1 MHRDYTTVSESLERF
16 MQLEAK
22 GWKAISGNPLLG
34 TDGAA
39 FARGTM
45 PQLALQGLVE
55 IWELSLTGQAVSMA
69 IVLRQARN
77 CV

>member
-1 MHRDYTTVSESLERF
+1 MTVSESLERF

-34 TDGAA
+34 TDGAV
-39 FARGTM
+39 FARGIIPPLT
-45 PQLALQGLVE
+45 AQGLAE